1 MAYTHIKP
9 GEELEIS
16 THIYHGEDEAHVAE
30 LVALPV
36 EELKRLEQESV
47 EKENAIFQSM
57 CDLLPVWKQQ
67 AGKTIYIREAM
78 EYLKTGPVEHSSN
91 QWRMFDTFRHEMS
104 NMVYKMVW
112 WVHERT
118 VYNRSLGKSEI
129 VAWDLRWYIC
139 YNTVQKPDKT
149 SSGWQIAGQDS
160 KVFKEKEA
168 MDKYLQG
175 RIAAYAHLFT
185 EISPPI
191 PKGEEGR
198 FSVNGVLLPGY
209 TVETT
214 VDDLLDFLDEED
226 GKETAPQKAQDPARP
241 PVPHRPKKHAPTR

>member
-16 THIYHGEDEAHVAE
+16 THIYHGEDKAHVTE
-30 LVALPV
+30 LVALPE
-36 EELKRLEQESV
+36 EELRRLEQDSV
-47 EKENAIFQSM
+47 KKEEAIFQSM
-57 CDLLPVWKQQ
+57 CDLDADWRKQ
-67 AGKTIYIREAM
+67 ASETVSIREAM

-91 QWRMFDTFRHEMS
+91 KWRMFDTYRHEMS

-118 VYNRSLGKSEI
+118 VYNRSLGRSEI

-149 SSGWQIAGQDS
+149 GPGWQIAGQDS
-160 KVFKEKEA
+160 KVFSEKEA

-175 RIAAYAHLFT
+175 RIAAYAHLFA

-198 FSVNGVLLPGY
+198 FSINGVLLPGY
-209 TVETT
+209 STEVT
-214 VDDLLDFLDEED
+214 VDDLLAYLEED
-226 GKETAPQKAQDPARP
+226 DGEELPPQ
-241 PVPHRPKKHAPTR
+241 RPKSSQKKPASHQHKKRTPTR